1 MKAAIFEEINKI
13 VIRDIEIPERKPGH
27 ALVKVK
33 AAGLCI
39 TDVHVIKG
47 FFKHSDP
54 PCVLGHEVAGEIV
67 SFGELSWPTT
77 LKVGDRVVVE
87 TMVAC
92 GICPQCISGFK
103 NLCDHGQDIGE
114 TKYQGGYSEYISVPV
129 GCLYQIPAVMS
140 YEEAAIFESFVCP
153 IGGLTRLKVE
163 PGDSVLIQGLGPAG
177 LAFVQGAKVMGAK
190 NIIVAD
196 TNKARLDLA
205 IEYGADICVNPLK
218 EHIGNVVQKVTEGR
232 GVDISLEA
240 SGAEI
245 AIKQS
250 LDLCK
255 KNGKVIF
262 YGIPKDDHK
271 TRFDV
276 TQVIVK
282 QLNLYG
288 TSGAPWAWK
297 RTLDLYGKGK
307 YNIRKM
313 VTHEFPLEEI
323 EKAIE
328 TVLDP
333 ESGAIKIVLKP

>member
-1 MKAAIFEEINKI
+1 M
-13 VIRDIEIPERKPGH
+13 
-27 ALVKVK
+27 
-33 AAGLCI
+33 
-39 TDVHVIKG
+39 
-47 FFKHSDP
+47 
-54 PCVLGHEVAGEIV
+54 
-67 SFGELSWPTT
+67 
-77 LKVGDRVVVE
+77 
-87 TMVAC
+87 
-92 GICPQCISGFK
+92 
-103 NLCDHGQDIGE
+103 
-114 TKYQGGYSEYISVPV
+114 
-129 GCLYQIPAVMS
+129 
-140 YEEAAIFESFVCP
+140 
-153 IGGLTRLKVE
+153 
-163 PGDSVLIQGLGPAG
+163 
-177 LAFVQGAKVMGAK
+177 
-190 NIIVAD
+190 
-196 TNKARLDLA
+196 
-205 IEYGADICVNPLK
+205 EYGADICVNPLK